1 MANSRH
7 GKFVS
12 VTDWFAPPPGSTEQ
26 NNVVKIGAPSGGASF
41 SGGGSWGSGN
51 NPGGGSSVTII
62 KTNDTTP
69 ESNSNVYSA
78 LRVKNNFIA
87 KNKNERTSG
96 KLSSDIGFEVGE
108 FVSGTSGALL
118 YVDPDTL
125 ETTAE
130 LDRLYVRVKAYFEE
144 LEIVN
149 VNSIGGKQLIT
160 PAGSVKCYGVAT
172 YDEDT
177 TIPEGV
183 YRCYFLAEQDG
194 VKIKNRFEI
203 NDQIYCQEFNASTGS
218 SQQVSSRFYWR
229 LCTGVS
235 TETVSYN
242 DKQCHYIDLSMS
254 DAATDS
260 DAPKADDILCHRG
273 NRTDSSRQGV
283 LEFSA
288 VDTFSP
294 SITLYQEVG
303 KSDSNAGYYPYNL
316 TNRDVVSYGVN
327 QTTGAAFMNVYGN
340 MYIGNRDESSFLS
353 FDTKKGLSLK
363 GSLRMGSTLEGK
375 DGNELTLEERFEQVT
390 QAYKEDINQFKA
402 AIDKALGGLQSQLDG
417 NIETYFL
424 DPVPTLDNYPAN
436 TWTTNEIKAAHIGD
450 LYYNADGYAYR
461 FQYEKIENEDGSST
475 ERYYWN
481 QITDTDIILALMNA
495 KKAQDTADSKRKV
508 FIQQPSTN
516 DNYDVGDL
524 WSNATYMDPTTGQL
538 QYDNDLLRA
547 VASKA
552 EGESFSIKHWELA
565 SKYTDDTA
573 AIEAKMLATEA
584 LAAANK
590 AQSTADSASNL
601 LEIWSQDGYITP
613 SERQGIKEELQR
625 CISDNKNI
633 EKQWEQFSLNQN
645 PTQEDTDIYNQ
656 YDAAYFI
663 YGNDLLTI
671 IGSTEVS
678 IPIPTDF
685 DTHQTEYYENREVIL
700 YRIAE
705 AAKAISD
712 EASAKADL
720 AKKDA
725 EAAIESINKA
735 QTSIDT
741 LGDTVTGIQ
750 NFTDDAF
757 KDNVISESER
767 STIIGYSQQI
777 NTVWED
783 VAKSYESIK
792 DNALL
797 KAAQDKV
804 LKDLE
809 HAYGALESTKN
820 GLLIQIDSI
829 SPGNIKQFTLAD
841 FLSEYNN
848 FKGAYSSYQ
857 QYLNQAIRRIEDI
870 INSKADN
877 LGGELSKFSN
887 AFTEQ
892 TTSVGGLLL
901 TSVLS
906 LGYTN
911 DTDDRVTTAGLSGLG
926 QTSSDIVIWA
936 GGDAID
942 ATINTNAENAAK
954 FLVRADGTG
963 YAAGGNFWWNAA
975 GEIHADPLSF
985 VVGEDS
991 VSALLKSFHVTY
1003 RLDEDW
1009 NILVDTITPKAP
1021 FLDVRFSGIT
1031 SFDTNA
1037 KLVFGTPDQ
1046 HGVMQGA
1053 YLAYDEKSNSVYFA
1067 RTDGNPA
1074 NLMITG
1080 GVTMYGLGDTKPA
1093 TIMDAIKANLDP
1105 NTLEIDSSG
1114 RLTVIGG
1121 TGTGGVDEDAVR
1133 TLIESYGYATEDWVK
1148 DYVSENTTGGIESIT
1163 KQMVID
1169 ALGFT
1174 PYSAENPNGY
1184 ITAASIPSAL
1194 KNPYALT
1201 FGSKSYDGS
1210 SAKEITASD
1219 LGAALSSDLS
1229 KYLPLSGGTVSNAT
1243 TTPLTVNST
1252 NTEAN
1257 LQVSVGGSGKALFGY
1272 KTGVGTWMRDSKAY
1286 NLVIGDDGV
1295 LKYGHNNTLNTVWH
1309 AGNDGSG
1316 SGLDADLLDGKHIS
1330 EISKYIFTNGTA
1342 YALAAD
1348 SDLDTVGCGYY
1359 TSNDNIVY
1367 PHAPVTNF
1375 GLLTVNLNGGYKGQI
1390 VFPYGSN
1397 YEHIRFRSQVYE
1409 NGVIWKGWR
1418 KLAYIDDNVASA
1430 TYATSAG
1437 NADTLDGVHASKL
1450 YQVNSAVDLGG
1461 TKANYDT
1468 LIVRYSNT
1476 SATSNHPYSIVGGN
1490 QCVALNLY
1498 AGTDYAAQLAVGFG
1512 FNYLAYRRKINSTS
1526 WQSWVKINAGLAD
1539 EATKL
1544 QTARTI
1550 WGQSFDGT
1558 ADVTGN
1564 FYMGNNININGAD
1577 TSGNYHSLVHLNNNN
1592 VLYFGYGT
1600 TTAGYRT
1607 IIEGNDIYFRYKG
1620 HTVGMVMSDLGNVGI
1635 GTTSPSA
1642 KLHVVGGT
1650 FLQSANEYCL
1660 SISRTTTGGAW
1671 IDFLP
1676 NNANVRTWRIGAG
1689 TSKDFVI
1696 SSYNGTTST
1705 NRACITLKGNVGVGI
1720 DNPSAKLHVVG
1731 NILATGGV
1739 TMQSQRSLKNVVD
1752 ERGLSL
1758 TELSAIKPTRYTWK
1772 DKRDDRIH
1780 FGGIADDIEKVLPE
1794 VIYKTSDGTLTMD
1807 YGNAG
1812 FAIASSLIK
1821 PVVDHETKIIDHDT
1835 EIRMLKIRVK
1845 ELEEELKRYSA

>member
-51 NPGGGSSVTII
+51 SSGGGSSVTII

-194 VKIKNRFEI
+194 VKIENRFEI
-203 NDQIYCQEFNASTGS
+203 NDQIYCQEFNASAGS
-218 SQQVSSRFYWR
+218 SQQVSNRFYWR

-303 KSDSNAGYYPYNL
+303 KSNSNAGYYPYNL

-547 VASKA
+547 VISKT
-552 EGESFSIKHWELA
+552 EGELFSIEHWELA

-625 CISDNKNI
+625 CISDNKNV

-656 YDAAYFI
+656 YDAAYLT

-767 STIIGYSQQI
+767 STITGYSQQI

-792 DNALL
+792 NNILL
-797 KAAQDKV
+797 EATQDKV
-804 LKDLE
+804 LEDLN
-809 HAYGALESTKN
+809 ATYITLESAKN
-820 GLLIQIDSI
+820 ELLTQIDGI
-829 SPGNIKQFTLAD
+829 STGVIEQFKLAN
-841 FLSEYNN
+841 FLSDYNN

-857 QYLNQAIRRIEDI
+857 QYLNQAVRRIEEI
-870 INSKADN
+870 INNKADN
-877 LGGELSKFSN
+877 LGGELSRFSN

-911 DTDDRVTTAGLSGLG
+911 DTGDRVTTAGLSGLG

-1105 NTLEIDSSG
+1105 NTLTIDSTG

-1121 TGTGGVDEDAVR
+1121 ATSEGVDEGAVKQI
-1133 TLIESYGYATEDWVK
+1133 IESYGYITNK
-1148 DYVSENTTGGIESIT
+1148 DIPTSLKS
-1163 KQMVID
+1163 
-1169 ALGFT
+1169 
-1174 PYSAENPNGY
+1174 PYSL
-1184 ITAASIPSAL
+1184 I
-1194 KNPYALT
+1194 
-1201 FGSKSYDGS
+1201 FGNKTYDGS
-1210 SAKEITASD
+1210 SSKEITASD
-1219 LGAALSSDLS
+1219 LGAITSHQVIYSLTIKNSAGTTQLTYSPNSTASSLTLTKAMVGLGNVENTALSTWAGSS
-1229 KYLPLSGGTVSNAT
+1229 KINTLGTITTGIWNGTKITNNYIANPSISIAGIDVALGESISTTTLKSNLGLGSLAYKSSLIATDIPLIDWSKISTGKPTTLSGYGIADAKISSGIITLGANSI
-1243 TTPLTVNST
+1243 TPLTSHQT
-1252 NTEAN
+1252 I
-1257 LQVSVGGSGKALFGY
+1257 
-1272 KTGVGTWMRDSKAY
+1272 Y
-1286 NLVIGDDGV
+1286 NLTMQAGIFSATTFDPNGAA
-1295 LKYGHNNTLNTVWH
+1295 KTV
-1309 AGNDGSG
+1309 NIPTST
-1316 SGLDADLLDGKHIS
+1316 SHIS
-1330 EISKYIFTNGTA
+1330 EGTN
-1342 YALAAD
+1342 L
-1348 SDLDTVGCGYY
+1348 YY
-1359 TSNDNIVY
+1359 TDARARTAITGGASTVTSNNLTASRALISNSSGKIAVSAVTSTELGYLDGVTSAIQTQLNNRVDLTSTQSINGVKDFTGGIKINGSKLAFNSTDNI
-1367 PHAPVTNF
+1367 
-1375 GLLTVNLNGGYKGQI
+1375 LTVNGNLLVTGGITMYSQKSQKNI
-1390 VFPYGSN
+1390 IDRECIPLSKLSKI
-1397 YEHIRFRSQVYE
+1397 ELARFK
-1409 NGVIWKGWR
+1409 WKDNR
-1418 KLAYIDDNVASA
+1418 DDNM
-1430 TYATSAG
+1430 
-1437 NADTLDGVHASKL
+1437 H
-1450 YQVNSAVDLGG
+1450 
-1461 TKANYDT
+1461 
-1468 LIVRYSNT
+1468 I
-1476 SATSNHPYSIVGGN
+1476 
-1490 QCVALNLY
+1490 
-1498 AGTDYAAQLAVGFG
+1498 
-1512 FNYLAYRRKINSTS
+1512 
-1526 WQSWVKINAGLAD
+1526 
-1539 EATKL
+1539 
-1544 QTARTI
+1544 
-1550 WGQSFDGT
+1550 
-1558 ADVTGN
+1558 
-1564 FYMGNNININGAD
+1564 
-1577 TSGNYHSLVHLNNNN
+1577 
-1592 VLYFGYGT
+1592 
-1600 TTAGYRT
+1600 
-1607 IIEGNDIYFRYKG
+1607 
-1620 HTVGMVMSDLGNVGI
+1620 
-1635 GTTSPSA
+1635 
-1642 KLHVVGGT
+1642 
-1650 FLQSANEYCL
+1650 
-1660 SISRTTTGGAW
+1660 
-1671 IDFLP
+1671 
-1676 NNANVRTWRIGAG
+1676 
-1689 TSKDFVI
+1689 
-1696 SSYNGTTST
+1696 
-1705 NRACITLKGNVGVGI
+1705 
-1720 DNPSAKLHVVG
+1720 
-1731 NILATGGV
+1731 
-1739 TMQSQRSLKNVVD
+1739 
-1752 ERGLSL
+1752 
-1758 TELSAIKPTRYTWK
+1758 
-1772 DKRDDRIH
+1772 
-1780 FGGIADDIEKVLPE
+1780 GGIADEIKNIIPE
-1794 VIYKTSDGTLTMD
+1794 VIYETQDNKLSMD
-1807 YGNAG
+1807 YGNAA

-1821 PVVDHETKIIDHDT
+1821 PVIDHEERIKAL
-1835 EIRMLKIRVK
+1835 ERENEMLKQ
-1845 ELEEELKRYSA
+1845 ELNRLRA